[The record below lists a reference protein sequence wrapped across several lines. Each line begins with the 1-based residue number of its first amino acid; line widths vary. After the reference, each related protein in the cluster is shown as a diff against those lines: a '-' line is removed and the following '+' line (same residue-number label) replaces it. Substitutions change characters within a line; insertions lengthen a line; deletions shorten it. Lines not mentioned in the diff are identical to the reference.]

1 MIEFNATFLIAMLS
15 FVVFILIMNAIFYQ
29 PVLNII
35 RKRDDYINSNY
46 ADSKE
51 ILEEAKL
58 LENERKNKI
67 STKQTEYRK
76 SFNSAVSEF
85 QQKASAKLK
94 AAKDLN
100 KTKLMEEKQKLQQS
114 ENELKEQLK
123 NTVVNDLAS
132 DITEKLLSNC
142 QVKIK

>member
-67 STKQTEYRK
+67 
-76 SFNSAVSEF
+76 
-85 QQKASAKLK
+85 
-94 AAKDLN
+94 
-100 KTKLMEEKQKLQQS
+100 
-114 ENELKEQLK
+114 
-123 NTVVNDLAS
+123 
-132 DITEKLLSNC
+132 
-142 QVKIK
+142 

>member
-46 ADSKE
+46 ADSTE

-67 STKQTEYRK
+67 SAKQPECRK

-132 DITEKLLSNC
+132 DITEKLLGNC